1 MYKQLPRAKG
11 FTLVE
16 LLVVIAIIAV
26 IIGILMPSL
35 ASARAQSKFVACAAN
50 LRTIG
55 HLLHAYAA
63 ENLDRIP
70 RGPSFNSVN
79 DPLFTPFVPYFVFGQ
94 DIATSQIWTT
104 QYEAAVCPCPAGV
117 DCHCCPDNVCP
128 DGTYP
133 AEYMGLG
140 LLTKKPGKIGNEFL
154 FCPDDGSLNLTEE
167 GPRIGDPNQMAFGS
181 YLYRQM
187 DIMPLQIMSEGK
199 LDNLQACDF
208 TRRHISD
215 IIPETTYRLD
225 VHALALDSNS
235 LGTAETEHLNHNGL
249 RVNVLYKDGS
259 VRAFD
264 NEKQVTADGE
274 PPWPP
279 WASIPAD
286 AFLVLPDDIL
296 AALDRI
302 FVAADYSYV
311 NAEPWYA
318 PVPPVP

>member
-1 MYKQLPRAKG
+1 MHKQLPRAKG

-16 LLVVIAIIAV
+16 LLVVIAIIAL
-26 IIGILMPSL
+26 IIGILLPSI
-35 ASARAQSKFVACAAN
+35 ASARAQSKFVACGVN

-55 HLLHAYAA
+55 QMLHAYAVDN
-63 ENLDRIP
+63 EDRIP

-104 QYEAAVCPCPAGV
+104 QYDAAVCPCPAGV
-117 DCHCCPDNVCP
+117 NCHCCPDNICP
-128 DGTYP
+128 NGTYP

-154 FCPDDGSLNLTEE
+154 FCPDDGSLNLSEE
-167 GPRIGDPNQMAFGS
+167 GPKIGDPNQMAFGS

-187 DIMPLQIMSEGK
+187 DIMPPQIMREGK

-208 TRRHISD
+208 IRPLISATL
-215 IIPETTYRLD
+215 PETTYRLD

-235 LGTAETEHLNHNGL
+235 LGTAEAGHLNHNGKK
-249 RVNVLYKDGS
+249 VNVLYKDGS
-259 VRAFD
+259 VQPFD
-264 NEKQVTADGE
+264 NEKQETADGK
-274 PPWPP
+274 PP
-279 WASIPAD
+279 WASIPSS
-286 AFLVLPDDIL
+286 AFATAPAGIL
-296 AALDRI
+296 YALDRI

-318 PVPPVP
+318 PVP

>member
-1 MYKQLPRAKG
+1 MHKQLPRAKG
-11 FTLVE
+11 FTLIE
-16 LLVVIAIIAV
+16 LLVVIAIIAT
-26 IIGILMPSL
+26 IIGILLPSIG
-35 ASARAQSKFVACAAN
+35 SARAQSKFVVCAAN

-55 HLLHAYAA
+55 QMIQIYAGD
-63 ENLDRIP
+63 NKDRIP

-104 QYEAAVCPCPAGV
+104 QYQTEGCPCDDDEV
-117 DCHCCPDNVCP
+117 DCHCCPDNICP
-128 DGTYP
+128 DNTYP

-199 LDNLQACDF
+199 LDNLQAGDF
-208 TRRHISD
+208 DRPQISST
-215 IIPETTYRLD
+215 IPATTYRLD

-235 LGTAETEHLNHNGL
+235 LGTAEAEHLNHNGKK
-249 RVNVLYKDGS
+249 VNVLYKDGS
-259 VRAFD
+259 VQPFD
-264 NEKQVTADGE
+264 NEKQETADGK
-274 PPWPP
+274 PP
-279 WASIPAD
+279 WASIPAS
-286 AFLVLPDDIL
+286 AFATAPAGIL
-296 AALDRI
+296 DALDRI
-302 FVAADYSYV
+302 FVAADYSYLS
-311 NAEPWYA
+311 AEPWYA
-318 PVPPVP
+318 PLPPCLP

>member
-1 MYKQLPRAKG
+1 MHKQLPRAKG

-16 LLVVIAIIAV
+16 LLVVIAIIAL
-26 IIGILMPSL
+26 IIGILLPSI
-35 ASARAQSKFVACAAN
+35 ASARAQSKFVACGVN

-55 HLLHAYAA
+55 QMLHAYAGDN
-63 ENLDRIP
+63 EDRIP

-104 QYEAAVCPCPAGV
+104 QYDAAVCPCPAEV
-117 DCHCCPDNVCP
+117 DCHCCPDNICP
-128 DGTYP
+128 NGTYP

-154 FCPDDGSLNLTEE
+154 FCPDDGSLNLSEE

-187 DIMPLQIMSEGK
+187 DIMPPQIMSDGK
-199 LDNLQACDF
+199 LDNLQARDF
-208 TRRHISD
+208 IRPMLSD
-215 IIPETTYRLD
+215 TLPETTYRLD

-235 LGTAETEHLNHNGL
+235 LGTAEAEHLNHNGKK
-249 RVNVLYKDGS
+249 VNVLYKDGS
-259 VRAFD
+259 VQAFD
-264 NEKQVTADGE
+264 NEKQVTADGK
-274 PPWPP
+274 PP
-279 WASIPAD
+279 WASIPSS
-286 AFLVLPDDIL
+286 AFATAPAGIL
-296 AALDRI
+296 YALDRI

-318 PVPPVP
+318 PLPP

>member
-1 MYKQLPRAKG
+1 MHKQLPRAKG

-16 LLVVIAIIAV
+16 LLVVIAIIAL
-26 IIGILMPSL
+26 IIGILLPSI
-35 ASARAQSKFVACAAN
+35 ASARAQSKFVACGVN

-55 HLLHAYAA
+55 QMLHAYAG
-63 ENLDRIP
+63 ENEDRIP

-104 QYEAAVCPCPAGV
+104 QYDAAVCPCPAGV
-117 DCHCCPDNVCP
+117 DCHCCPTDICSGGVH
-128 DGTYP
+128 P

-154 FCPDDGSLNLTEE
+154 FCPDDGSLNLSEE
-167 GPRIGDPNQMAFGS
+167 GPKIGDPNQMAFGS

-187 DIMPLQIMSEGK
+187 DIMPPQIMSEGK

-208 TRRHISD
+208 IRPQMSAT
-215 IIPETTYRLD
+215 IPETTYRLD

-235 LGTAETEHLNHNGL
+235 LGTAEAEHLNHGGKK
-249 RVNVLYKDGS
+249 VNVLYKDGS
-259 VRAFD
+259 VQPFD
-264 NEKQVTADGE
+264 NEKQETADGK
-274 PPWPP
+274 PP
-279 WASIPAD
+279 WASIPAS
-286 AFLVLPDDIL
+286 AFATAPAGIL
-296 AALDRI
+296 YALDRI

-318 PVPPVP
+318 PVP

>member
-1 MYKQLPRAKG
+1 MHKQLPRAKG

-16 LLVVIAIIAV
+16 LLVVIAIIAL
-26 IIGILMPSL
+26 IIGILLPSI
-35 ASARAQSKFVACAAN
+35 ASARAQSKFVACGVN

-55 HLLHAYAA
+55 QMLHAYAVDN
-63 ENLDRIP
+63 EDRIP
-70 RGPSFNSVN
+70 RGPSFRPAGYTFMLK
-79 DPLFTPFVPYFVFGQ
+79 DAE
-94 DIATSQIWTT
+94 IATNQLWTKK
-104 QYEAAVCPCPAGV
+104 YNAILCANSPDEP
-117 DCHCCPDNVCP
+117 HCCPDNVCRT
-128 DGTYP
+128 GVYP
-133 AEYMGLG
+133 AGYMELG
-140 LLTKKPGKIGNEFL
+140 LLTKQPGKIGNEFL
-154 FCPDDGSLNLTEE
+154 FCPDDGSLNLTSE
-167 GPRIGDPNQMAFGS
+167 GPKIGQPGMNAFGS

-187 DIMPLQIMSEGK
+187 DIMPLQIMREGK

>member
-35 ASARAQSKFVACAAN
+35 ASARAQSKFVACAVN

-55 HLLHAYAA
+55 QMIHAYAGQN
-63 ENLDRIP
+63 EDRIP
-70 RGPSFNSVN
+70 RGPSFKSVN
-79 DPLFTPFVPYFVFGQ
+79 YPLFTPFVPYFTFGH
-94 DIATSQIWTT
+94 DIATSQIWTK
-104 QYEAAVCPCPAGV
+104 QYEVM
-117 DCHCCPDNVCP
+117 DCIANPNDPNCCRPNICP

-140 LLTKKPGKIGNEFL
+140 LLTKKPGKIGNEYF

-167 GPRIGDPNQMAFGS
+167 GPKIGDPNQMAFGS

-187 DIMPLQIMSEGK
+187 DIMPPQIANEGK
-199 LDNLQACDF
+199 LDNLQSCEFD
-208 TRRHISD
+208 RPEISST
-215 IIPETTYRLD
+215 IPETTYDLK
-225 VHALALDSNS
+225 VQALALDSNS
-235 LGTAETEHLNHNGL
+235 LGTAEAEHLNHGGKK
-249 RVNVLYKDGS
+249 VNVLYKDGS
-259 VRAFD
+259 VRPFD
-264 NEKQVTADGE
+264 NENQITATGE
-274 PPWPP
+274 PP

-286 AFLVLPDDIL
+286 AFAAAPAEIL
-296 AALDRI
+296 YALDRI
-302 FVAADYSYV
+302 FVAADYSYL

-318 PVPPVP
+318 PIP

>member
-35 ASARAQSKFVACAAN
+35 ASARAQSKFVGCAAN

-55 HLLHAYAA
+55 QLIHAYAG
-63 ENLDRIP
+63 ENEDRIP

-104 QYEAAVCPCPAGV
+104 QYEAAACPCPAGV

-128 DGTYP
+128 NGTYP

-140 LLTKKPGKIGNEFL
+140 LLTRKPGRVGNEFL

-167 GPRIGDPNQMAFGS
+167 GSKIGDPNQMAFGS

-187 DIMPLQIMSEGK
+187 DIMPLQIMQEGK
-199 LDNLQACDF
+199 LDNLQSGDF
-208 TRRHISD
+208 DRPAISAT
-215 IIPETTYRLD
+215 IPATTYRLD

-235 LGTAETEHLNHNGL
+235 LGTAEAEHLNHGGKK
-249 RVNVLYKDGS
+249 VNVLYKDGS
-259 VRAFD
+259 VQPFD
-264 NEKQVTADGE
+264 NEKQETAPGK
-274 PPWPP
+274 PP
-279 WASIPAD
+279 WASIPAS
-286 AFLVLPDDIL
+286 AFVAAPADIL
-296 AALDRI
+296 YALDRI
-302 FVAADYSYV
+302 FVAADYSYLSS
-311 NAEPWYA
+311 EPWYA
-318 PVPPVP
+318 PIPQ